1 MGFCVEIPAPAATE
15 KGCLMSCGLILAA
28 ALMLSDPSV
37 AEAAAQPPV
46 AADAPVSV
54 AHEPLFADL
63 VTRSGS
69 LKSIVDGWIAS
80 GAADADGFLSGAAF
94 TGFKA
99 QATDLAA
106 RDLQGHLVLK
116 ERGTDNDLKCILRGI
131 SVDLPEKL
139 AAMSAAKTVKD
150 QDLAL
155 RDMVY
160 LLNDN
165 VEVITAP
172 PTPPA

>member
-1 MGFCVEIPAPAATE
+1 
-15 KGCLMSCGLILAA
+15 MSCGLILAA
-28 ALMLSDPSV
+28 VLMLSDPSV

-69 LKSIVDGWIAS
+69 LKAIVDGWIAS
-80 GAADADGFLSGAAF
+80 GEADGQGFFAGAAF

-99 QATDLAA
+99 QTVELAE
-106 RDLQGHLVLK
+106 RDMQGHLVLK
-116 ERGTDNDLKCILRGI
+116 DRGTDNDLKCILRGI
-131 SVDLPEKL
+131 SEDMPKKVAALEAAPNPAERKVALEEL
-139 AAMSAAKTVKD
+139 A
-150 QDLAL
+150 
-155 RDMVY
+155 Y

-165 VEVITAP
+165 VEVITSP
-172 PTPPA
+172 PRPAA

>member
-1 MGFCVEIPAPAATE
+1 
-15 KGCLMSCGLILAA
+15 MSCGLILAA
-28 ALMLSDPSV
+28 ALLLSDPSV
-37 AEAAAQPPV
+37 AEAVAQPSV

-63 VTRSGS
+63 VTRSAS
-69 LKSIVDGWIAS
+69 LKAIVDGWIAS
-80 GAADADGFLSGAAF
+80 GAADGPGFFGGPAF
-94 TGFKA
+94 TGFKT
-99 QATDLAA
+99 QAADLAA

-131 SVDLPEKL
+131 SEDMPKKVAAVEAAPNATERKVALEEL
-139 AAMSAAKTVKD
+139 A
-150 QDLAL
+150 
-155 RDMVY
+155 Y

-172 PTPPA
+172 PRPAA

>member
-1 MGFCVEIPAPAATE
+1 
-15 KGCLMSCGLILAA
+15 MSCGLILAA
-28 ALMLSDPSV
+28 VLMLSDPSV

-69 LKSIVDGWIAS
+69 LKAIVDGWIAS
-80 GAADADGFLSGAAF
+80 GEADGQGFFAGAAF

-99 QATDLAA
+99 QTVELAE
-106 RDLQGHLVLK
+106 RDMQGHLVLK

-131 SVDLPEKL
+131 SEDMPKKVAALEAAPNPAERKAALEEL
-139 AAMSAAKTVKD
+139 A
-150 QDLAL
+150 
-155 RDMVY
+155 Y

-165 VEVITAP
+165 VEVITSP
-172 PTPPA
+172 PRPAA

>member
-1 MGFCVEIPAPAATE
+1 
-15 KGCLMSCGLILAA
+15 MSCGIILAA
-28 ALMLSDPSV
+28 ALLLSDPAV
-37 AEAAAQPPV
+37 AEAAALPPV

-63 VTRSGS
+63 VARSGS
-69 LKSIVDGWIAS
+69 LKTMVDGWIAS
-80 GAADADGFLSGAAF
+80 GEADAEGFMAGAVF
-94 TGFKA
+94 TGFKS

-131 SVDLPEKL
+131 SEDMLKKVAAVEAAPNAAERKAALEEL
-139 AAMSAAKTVKD
+139 A
-150 QDLAL
+150 
-155 RDMVY
+155 Y

-165 VEVITAP
+165 VEVITSP
-172 PTPPA
+172 PRPAA

>member
-1 MGFCVEIPAPAATE
+1 
-15 KGCLMSCGLILAA
+15 MSCGLILAA
-28 ALMLSDPSV
+28 VLMLSDPSV

-69 LKSIVDGWIAS
+69 LKAIVDGWIAS
-80 GAADADGFLSGAAF
+80 GEADASGFAASAVF

-99 QATDLAA
+99 QTVELAE
-106 RDLQGHLVLK
+106 RDMQGHLVLK
-116 ERGTDNDLKCILRGI
+116 DRGTDNDLKCILRGI
-131 SVDLPEKL
+131 SEDMPKKVAAVEAAPNAAERKVALEEL
-139 AAMSAAKTVKD
+139 AN
-150 QDLAL
+150 
-155 RDMVY
+155 

-165 VEVITAP
+165 VEVITSP
-172 PTPPA
+172 PKPAV